1 MSANDRARGIGS
13 ANARARRRLRTGRVG
28 EPNVLSNAATPNTL
42 STMISR
48 PANVTT
54 SPRPAPAGQ
63 AAGWLATGAT
73 ASRQRVGLPSFG
85 TLIFLVFLA
94 ITGVRLIGEFV
105 RGLDESPAASGSA
118 PGTQATAPG
127 TIIFGIAP
135 DGECGV
141 LEASQQFAAGVEVWW
156 TALLASE
163 QPPGTEAV
171 VIVRRDGI
179 EIYREAVPG
188 DAAVGTW
195 SVLCSGSPVKET
207 QPGRYEVE
215 VWDTTISTR
224 HAIGEYRLAS
234 G

>member
-1 MSANDRARGIGS
+1 MSGDDRRRIRS
-13 ANARARRRLRTGRVG
+13 ANAIARRRTSPGRVG

-42 STMISR
+42 SAMATG
-48 PANVTT
+48 PANVTP
-54 SPRPAPAGQ
+54 SPRTAAPGR
-63 AAGWLATGAT
+63 AGWLSTGTT
-73 ASRQRVGLPSFG
+73 APRQRVGLPSFG
-85 TLIFLVFLA
+85 TLIFLAFLA
-94 ITGVRLIGEFV
+94 FTGLRLAGEFV
-105 RGLDESPAASGSA
+105 RGLDEETSA
-118 PGTQATAPG
+118 PNQAVVPG
-127 TIIFGIAP
+127 SVVFGIAP
-135 DGECGV
+135 DGDCGV

-163 QPPGTEAV
+163 QQPGAEAV

-188 DAAVGTW
+188 DPAGGTW